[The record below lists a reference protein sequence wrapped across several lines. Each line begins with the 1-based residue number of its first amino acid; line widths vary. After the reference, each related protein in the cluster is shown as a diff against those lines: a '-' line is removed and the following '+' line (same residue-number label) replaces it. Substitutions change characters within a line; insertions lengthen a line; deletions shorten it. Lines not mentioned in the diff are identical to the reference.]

1 MRLTDNAQK
10 ENTMTDQQQKQKAFD
25 AWRTQ
30 MEFISMLVGDKFDD
44 VPDTNDIEVLYDFMI
59 NYNTRKAAEL
69 QKLRAEL
76 RGE

>member
-30 MEFISMLVGDKFDD
+30 MEFISMLMGDKFDD
-44 VPDTNDIEVLYDFMI
+44 VPDTKDIDVLYDFMI

-76 RGE
+76 RVE

>member
-1 MRLTDNAQK
+1 
-10 ENTMTDQQQKQKAFD
+10 MTDQQQKQKAFD

-30 MEFISMLVGDKFDD
+30 MVFISMLVGDKFDD

>member
-1 MRLTDNAQK
+1 MRLTDNAWK
-10 ENTMTDQQQKQKAFD
+10 RNTMTDKQQKQKAFD

-30 MEFISMLVGDKFDD
+30 MEFLCKLIGDKFDD
-44 VPDTNDIEVLYDFMI
+44 VPDTNDIEILYDFMI

>member
-1 MRLTDNAQK
+1 
-10 ENTMTDQQQKQKAFD
+10 
-25 AWRTQ
+25 
-30 MEFISMLVGDKFDD
+30 VGDKFDD
-44 VPDTNDIEVLYDFMI
+44 VPDTNDIDILYDFMI

>member
-1 MRLTDNAQK
+1 
-10 ENTMTDQQQKQKAFD
+10 MTDKQQKQKAFD

-30 MEFISMLVGDKFDD
+30 MEFLCKLIGDKFDD
-44 VPDTNDIEVLYDFMI
+44 VPDTNDIEILYDFMI

>member
-1 MRLTDNAQK
+1 MRLTNNAQK

-30 MEFISMLVGDKFDD
+30 MVFISMLVGDKFDD
-44 VPDTNDIEVLYDFMI
+44 VPDTNDIDILYDFMI